1 MYSFPYLFMMIDDV
15 HKVSN
20 IERHFLVWTK
30 KFKSVDQVPAF
41 VSYVIIC
48 LTIFCITLSD
58 YQLFSSDYII
68 HVNIIICFLIFRR
81 DMMEKTRNILRI
93 KLNLSMIAL
102 VAIGSCIA
110 VASGKLAQKRGKL
123 DLNNVIQS

>member
-1 MYSFPYLFMMIDDV
+1 
-15 HKVSN
+15 
-20 IERHFLVWTK
+20 
-30 KFKSVDQVPAF
+30 
-41 VSYVIIC
+41 
-48 LTIFCITLSD
+48 
-58 YQLFSSDYII
+58 
-68 HVNIIICFLIFRR
+68 
-81 DMMEKTRNILRI
+81 MEKTRNILRI